1 MSEYTSYIQRINIQQ
16 IKRREE
22 WSGIRFSK
30 HISESVV
37 HVIRP
42 FGYLQGT
49 PPLARDLRQNRS
61 AAKRADCVYP
71 AIFRFE
77 YDNNRKTRQDI
88 SDGADGRICAPNA
101 K

>member
-1 MSEYTSYIQRINIQQ
+1 MGRMVGNSIFKTHFRIGGACDTTV
-16 IKRREE
+16 R
-22 WSGIRFSK
+22 
-30 HISESVV
+30 
-37 HVIRP
+37 
-42 FGYLQGT
+42 YLRGT

-61 AAKRADCVYP
+61 ATERADCVYP